1 MFIDSHCHI
10 EEDNAKEYVE
20 NAMNNSVNIMI
31 NASTTLDNSI
41 IGIKLASKYSGV
53 FTCIGVHPEE
63 VDSFDFNME
72 PFEKMVR
79 EDKVVGIGEIGLDY
93 YYTSDNKDKQIR
105 VFKEFLSLAE
115 RNNLPV
121 VVHSRNA
128 TDDTIRILKEY
139 KVKGVIHCFSGSIET
154 AREYIKLGFVL
165 GIGGV
170 VTFKNSK
177 LIDVIKQIPLEYIIL
192 ETDSPYLSPEPFR
205 GTTNESKNI
214 KVIASFLS
222 ENLGESL
229 EKIGKITSKN
239 VLRIFD
245 KLS

>member
-1 MFIDSHCHI
+1 MD
-10 EEDNAKEYVE
+10 
-20 NAMNNSVNIMI
+20 
-31 NASTTLDNSI
+31 
-41 IGIKLASKYSGV
+41 
-53 FTCIGVHPEE
+53 
-63 VDSFDFNME
+63 
-72 PFEKMVR
+72 R
-79 EDKVVGIGEIGLDY
+79 
-93 YYTSDNKDKQIR
+93 TSDNKDKQIK
-105 VFKEFLSLAE
+105 VFREFLSLAE
-115 RNNLPV
+115 RHNLPV
-121 VVHSRNA
+121 VIHSRNA

-154 AREYIKLGFVL
+154 AREYMKLGYVF

-177 LIDVIKQIPLEYIIL
+177 LIEVIKEIPLEYIIL

-205 GTTNESKNI
+205 GKTNESKNI

-229 EKIGKITSKN
+229 EKIGKITSEN